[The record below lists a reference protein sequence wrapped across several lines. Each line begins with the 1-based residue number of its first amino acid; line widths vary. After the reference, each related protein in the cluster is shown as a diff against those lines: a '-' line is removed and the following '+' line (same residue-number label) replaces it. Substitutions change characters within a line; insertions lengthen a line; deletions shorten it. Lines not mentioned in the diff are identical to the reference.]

1 MLRSLFLVKV
11 LGRVVAGMAA
21 PAVTLASAVMFSSSA
36 FADGDEEEVLGK
48 KEVPGVIVFGGNAS
62 GVCNLEDLA
71 NAEGSEI
78 VKKGSDYE
86 ISYTKRIIE
95 VKGEK
100 KEEQR
105 CIIENSSDVN
115 AAIPAENEIV
125 VGKGNTLHIIHTNP
139 NNTTLRMSAGASNPF
154 KLTID
159 GNLQIDV
166 SNGELSASDG
176 IVCVEEEAFASGVG
190 LIVEGDMTVNVSG
203 TKIFTSSIGSY
214 GINIA
219 EGNFEVGGDFNLTM
233 ENISY
238 KDGRF
243 PGNGAKLTALSLGT
257 GATDG
262 VTPSTYA
269 FGQSLSVNQVQLVSV
284 PSLKHVSTM
293 VATGIYLDD
302 YGFSYDELEDEY
314 ADEYV
319 DRKLTVAKDFSV
331 TNVSVEASTA
341 EAEAYGLQV
350 MGNGASVEVSGAT
363 TISSISAETE
373 SGESAYAAGIEAAS
387 GAEVQ
392 LKGSVT
398 IEDVTATGSS
408 ADEAYALVASDGAK
422 ININTT
428 GSSEKEIVI
437 DGDVQINGSEAEV
450 NMVFA
455 NAASLFKGYT
465 LNEYAQESSATNIT
479 LSDKATWYVP
489 GTNTLQGTLRM
500 EKGGIADLY
509 GRSDGSVDYTQL
521 TVREL
526 SGDGGVV
533 KLRVNIE
540 AETDRADSLVIKES
554 SSGAHQLEV
563 QGSGAGGKET
573 MDNFLV
579 QRQAGTAEFSLA
591 NPGEK
596 VDIGVY
602 NYALD
607 TRDSETVA
615 DAKEWYL
622 KRVAKEEEVKP
633 DPDPKPD
640 PEPDPQ
646 PDPKPE
652 LSPTGEAVLALTS
665 PSAQTALFLQNLS
678 TLRGRLGEIRTGNTG
693 AGNSCVLVN
702 PGKNGKNALPA
713 AKSVRRPQGFYAR
726 TAAGQDHVPGFHG
739 QDFRNNY
746 WGGAVGY
753 FRQANEQ
760 WLLGAEFNTM
770 QGKQRLLRPTYLSKG
785 ESESYGMLASATWYN
800 RQGAYWDFVV
810 GFDHYEQ
817 KLSTHMLDGTPVTG
831 TFSSFS
837 PAVSVEWGRKF
848 AIGHN
853 RRGFIEPQLQL
864 TYYRAGGDDYVTSNG
879 MSVHRPAADSL
890 TGRFGIAVGRSYQY
904 PNGKGLQWH
913 VDAGVLH
920 EFCDDTKA
928 VVNGES
934 FTASSLGTRF
944 YYGLGGEYNVS
955 RRTQVYGYVGQEQG
969 SDYRNDCKAQLGIR
983 VTF

>member
-21 PAVTLASAVMFSSSA
+21 PAVTLASAVMFAPSA
-36 FADGDEEEVLGK
+36 SAE
-48 KEVPGVIVFGGNAS
+48 GVIVLGVDTTSGNSEYVLSEKYKEKHGIEAKEDGS
-62 GVCNLEDLA
+62 G
-71 NAEGSEI
+71 
-78 VKKGSDYE
+78 YE
-86 ISYTKRIIE
+86 ITTE
-95 VKGEK
+95 GDT
-100 KEEQR
+100 
-105 CIIENSSDVN
+105 CAIENTSNIS
-115 AAIPAENEIV
+115 APIPE
-125 VGKGNTLHIIHTNP
+125 
-139 NNTTLRMSAGASNPF
+139 NNTIDVGGKTLSIVHNKPDDCTLRMSAGMYNPF
-154 KLTID
+154 RLKINGNLDIRVTEGEISSSDAIVFVNGEAYAPSVELEVTGGMTID
-159 GNLQIDV
+159 V
-166 SNGELSASDG
+166 DG
-176 IVCVEEEAFASGVG
+176 TNIVAHNS
-190 LIVEGDMTVNVSG
+190 
-203 TKIFTSSIGSY
+203 GSY
-214 GINIA
+214 GVGIA
-219 EGNFEVGGDFNLTM
+219 EGDFTVGGDFELTM
-233 ENISY
+233 KNMSY
-238 KDGRF
+238 RVSKWYSGHSA
-243 PGNGAKLTALSLGT
+243 NLSALLLGG

-262 VTPSTYA
+262 ETFTQYSFHKNLRVRQVEFLANPEDDVPTMTVT
-269 FGQSLSVNQVQLVSV
+269 GVL
-284 PSLKHVSTM
+284 
-293 VATGIYLDD
+293 LDD
-302 YGFSYDELEDEY
+302 YGYTEEDDVNIKRTLKVEG
-314 ADEYV
+314 
-319 DRKLTVAKDFSV
+319 DFSV
-331 TNVSVEASTA
+331 ENVSVKAAAA

-350 MGNGASVEVSGAT
+350 MGEGASVEVSGAT

-392 LKGSVT
+392 LKGRVT
-398 IEDVTATGSS
+398 IENVTATGSS

-810 GFDHYEQ
+810 GFEHYEQ
-817 KLSTHMLDGTPVTG
+817 RLSTHMLDGTPVTG